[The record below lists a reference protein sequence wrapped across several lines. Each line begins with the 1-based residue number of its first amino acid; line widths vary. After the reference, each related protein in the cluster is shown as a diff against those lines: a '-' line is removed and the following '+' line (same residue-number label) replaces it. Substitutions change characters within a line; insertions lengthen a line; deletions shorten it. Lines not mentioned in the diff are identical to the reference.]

1 MKNISIWVNTAIS
14 TINLTGLTE
23 NSPTSV
29 GGEMNDSK

>member
-14 TINLTGLTE
+14 AINLTELTE

-29 GGEMNDSK
+29 GGKMNDSK